1 MLQGLRVSG
10 RFGLLSQGAGSPAG
24 LWAERTALG
33 TSGSP
38 PWLWVGLGEPRTS
51 CHPVDPASLWGL
63 SIGRVVFQDP
73 GIQNRRFFLRAV
85 CGCRWGCPVGSGGGF
100 RVGCAWAP
108 PQGRDVVS
116 CPSPHAGLPLRLRK
130 WPQGWTVLPELW
142 KSPQA
147 WPSPWKRLPGAGVR
161 AFGCIGQR
169 VGPWGS
175 LPRDSVFLQG
185 PPGRW
190 PQRLKPWLLGRG
202 PPSCPTSGPARGLW
216 LGTARLIVPHPPQRQ
231 AAFS

>member
-1 MLQGLRVSG
+1 MG
-10 RFGLLSQGAGSPAG
+10 REGCPGYFGEPTLVVGGIGGAQDLLPPCGSRISLGSQHRACGVPGPWDSDQTVLSQSCLQVPLGVSSG
-24 LWAERTALG
+24 LW
-33 TSGSP
+33 
-38 PWLWVGLGEPRTS
+38 
-51 CHPVDPASLWGL
+51 
-63 SIGRVVFQDP
+63 
-73 GIQNRRFFLRAV
+73 
-85 CGCRWGCPVGSGGGF
+85 GGGF
-100 RVGCAWAP
+100 RVGCAWASL
-108 PQGRDVVS
+108 QGRDVVS
-116 CPSPHAGLPLRLRK
+116 CPSPHASLPLRLRK

-175 LPRDSVFLQG
+175 LPRASVFLQG

-190 PQRLKPWLLGRG
+190 PRRLKPWLLGRG

-216 LGTARLIVPHPPQRQ
+216 LGTARLIVPHPPQHW